1 MSFAKRLSIALEEES
16 NLPIDASELDSGEA
30 SENLITDIAN
40 EDDSLSVLET
50 DAEIQKDDESVNE
63 AMEVVDE
70 MSVNVDI
77 NEEALSDPSSVT
89 EEQVEAAQ
97 ECLKYNMAVLGMAE
111 HYKDFSNKVKV
122 GHESYSSPA
131 ERLQIAQ
138 EGLKET
144 IAKIIEWIKNIFR
157 KIAVWFKKMY
167 AKLIVIFNRNQ
178 SRAKKV
184 KELLRKKTNSNFT
197 VDADEVASMAVDC
210 PLVCAVLLSNP
221 ANFGIEKDSSLIE
234 DVHTFAKMY
243 NEAVATFGDLNEN
256 KLKNMFAKLKGQFEN
271 FQKGTLKDKAA
282 NLYKVIKDVVSAQ
295 KAGQRATEDS
305 AAYKVITGG
314 EKGICVFSRI
324 DGKAPTALVI
334 EIPDTVTSFS
344 DFTFE
349 YKKIEIDSESVEN
362 KIKAL
367 AKAKPVNYASM
378 DTALNVIIKDAGKI
392 KKFADN
398 AFKTIETGGA
408 LANSFA
414 SAYKKMEK
422 SQSGEMRSV
431 DYTRAANIGRVASS
445 VFVTD
450 VVIGAIKA
458 QGQAI
463 SLIARLITQFDDK
476 KKK

>member
-1 MSFAKRLSIALEEES
+1 MDKVYQTIKS
-16 NLPIDASELDSGEA
+16 LP
-30 SENLITDIAN
+30 EN
-40 EDDSLSVLET
+40 
-50 DAEIQKDDESVNE
+50 
-63 AMEVVDE
+63 
-70 MSVNVDI
+70 
-77 NEEALSDPSSVT
+77 
-89 EEQVEAAQ
+89 
-97 ECLKYNMAVLGMAE
+97 
-111 HYKDFSNKVKV
+111 NK
-122 GHESYSSPA
+122 
-131 ERLQIAQ
+131 
-138 EGLKET
+138 
-144 IAKIIEWIKNIFR
+144 
-157 KIAVWFKKMY
+157 
-167 AKLIVIFNRNQ
+167 
-178 SRAKKV
+178 
-184 KELLRKKTNSNFT
+184 
-197 VDADEVASMAVDC
+197 
-210 PLVCAVLLSNP
+210 
-221 ANFGIEKDSSLIE
+221 
-234 DVHTFAKMY
+234 
-243 NEAVATFGDLNEN
+243 
-256 KLKNMFAKLKGQFEN
+256 
-271 FQKGTLKDKAA
+271 
-282 NLYKVIKDVVSAQ
+282 
-295 KAGQRATEDS
+295 
-305 AAYKVITGG
+305 
-314 EKGICVFSRI
+314 
-324 DGKAPTALVI
+324 ALVI

-378 DTALNVIIKDAGKI
+378 DTALNAIIKDAGKI